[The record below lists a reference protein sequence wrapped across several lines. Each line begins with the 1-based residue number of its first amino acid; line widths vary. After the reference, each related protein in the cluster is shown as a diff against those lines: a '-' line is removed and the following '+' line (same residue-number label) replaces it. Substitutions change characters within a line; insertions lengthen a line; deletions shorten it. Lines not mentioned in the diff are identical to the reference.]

1 MKKSIVRA
9 CAISASAAVALA
21 LALPAAASAS
31 VDTPELI
38 TPTAG
43 TTQLNLIGFN
53 DFHGRILDAERFAA
67 TVLQAQQGFGEDNSL
82 VLSNGD
88 AVSAS
93 VFESAIQKDA
103 PTIDALNALGVDSF
117 TVGNHEFDHGYDDAI
132 GRIQNATNGPDLAA
146 NVTDSTGAHP
156 FDEYAIFDVNGTTVA
171 VIGAV
176 TQETPALSSPDSVA
190 GLTFGDPVEAVN
202 RVAAQLTDGD
212 ASNGEADVL
221 IASYHEGGPQSDVP
235 LDENEKSAVFAHIV
249 NDTDASVAA
258 IYTAHTHQTYA
269 YDAPI
274 PGQSGTRP
282 VVQAGSY
289 AGYIGQVVLTLDAD
303 KKVTAS
309 SSSVVPTLA
318 ADAIPD
324 DLKSDPRV
332 QQVAQIVADA
342 VAKSDVLGSEV
353 VGTQTGDITRAKQ
366 YEEGSITVDP
376 ATGVTSGT
384 VSVPDDRAN
393 ASNLSDLVAQSMV
406 EVINA
411 RGNAHADLALMNPGG
426 VRADLINDDGKI
438 TYKEA
443 ATVVP
448 FANDLNVVTVTTET
462 LKATLEQQW
471 QRNVDG
477 SIPSRP
483 YLQLGLSNDF
493 SYTYDST
500 RPEGDRITS
509 MWLKGAALAPGQT
522 WQVAM
527 SSFLAAG
534 GDNFRALLDN
544 EGNQSVGIIDTD
556 AFPAWFRM
564 VSGDTGIAITP
575 DNHRNGV
582 ELRGLVAGSQLVCE
596 QPTEVTLSGFDLA
609 SLGYVQNSEVTA
621 MLMPKASDNVQ
632 IIGTATVDG
641 AAPNTVTL
649 SLDVPASWPVG
660 ETWVSFVFG
669 PSETTVKVPVTVDCA
684 VAPTPVPT
692 AVPSNPAPK
701 PTLAATGSDG
711 SQALTIGIIAVV
723 VIVAGG
729 AALII
734 ARLRRARREA
744 DGASVDSSGSSTDI

>member
-342 VAKSDVLGSEV
+342 VAKADVLGNEV

-366 YEEGSITVDP
+366 YEPGSITVDP

-411 RGNAHADLALMNPGG
+411 RGNVRADIALMNPGG

-448 FANDLNVVTVTTET
+448 FANDLNVVTITTET

-483 YLQLGLSNDF
+483 YLQLGLSDNLT
-493 SYTYDST
+493 YTYDSS
-500 RPEGDRITS
+500 RPEGDRITGIS
-509 MWLKGAALAPGQT
+509 LYGVPLPPGDKLN
-522 WQVAM
+522 VAM

-564 VSGDTGIAITP
+564 VSGDTGAPIVP
-575 DNHRNGV
+575 DNRRNGIEV
-582 ELRGLVAGSQLVCE
+582 QGLVSNQLLPCTGQSITV
-596 QPTEVTLSGFDLA
+596 SGFDLA
-609 SLGYVQNSEVTA
+609 SLGYVQNQSVTA
-621 MLMPKASDNVQ
+621 TLRYGVGFPEL
-632 IIGTATVDG
+632 GTAVVDP
-641 AAPNTVTL
+641 ATPNTAVL
-649 SLDVPASWPVG
+649 SLTAPAGAVG
-660 ETWVSFVFG
+660 DAQVEISVE
-669 PSETTVKVPVTVDCA
+669 PSGSHVTIPVTVDCA

>member
-9 CAISASAAVALA
+9 TAISASAAVALA

-43 TTQLNLIGFN
+43 TTQINLIGFN

-156 FDEYAIFDVNGTTVA
+156 FDEYAVFDVNGTSVA

-176 TQETPALSSPDSVA
+176 TQETPALSAPDSVA

-212 ASNGEADVL
+212 PANGEADVL

-249 NDTDASVAA
+249 NDTDPSIAA

-309 SSSVVPTLA
+309 SSSVVPTLT

-342 VAKSDVLGSEV
+342 VAKADVLGSEV

-366 YEEGSITVDP
+366 YEDGSITVDP

-406 EVINA
+406 DVINA

-426 VRADLINDDGKI
+426 VRADLLDDDGKI

-483 YLQLGLSNDF
+483 YLQLGLSDGF
-493 SYTYDST
+493 TYTYDST
-500 RPEGDRITS
+500 RPEGDRITG
-509 MWLKGAALAPGQT
+509 MALNGMPLDPGLT
-522 WQVAM
+522 WNVAM

-544 EGNQSVGIIDTD
+544 VGNQSVGIIDTD

-564 VSGDTGIAITP
+564 VSGETGTAIVP
-575 DNHRNGV
+575 DNRRNGIEV
-582 ELRGLVAGSQLVCE
+582 QGLAYREPLACIGQSITVA
-596 QPTEVTLSGFDLA
+596 GFDLA
-609 SLGYVQNSEVTA
+609 SLGYVQNQAVDVDLYYGTTTTEPTQIGE
-621 MLMPKASDNVQ
+621 AS
-632 IIGTATVDG
+632 VDP
-641 AAPNTVTL
+641 AAPNTVVVPLT
-649 SLDVPASWPVG
+649 VPAGAVG
-660 ETWVSFVFG
+660 AAWVRI
-669 PSETTVKVPVTVDCA
+669 TVQPTGSSVTIPVTVDCQVEA
-684 VAPTPVPT
+684 TVAPE
-692 AVPSNPAPK
+692 PSNPAPK
-701 PTLAATGSDG
+701 PTLVATGSDG
-711 SQALTIGIIAVV
+711 SQALVIGIIAVV

-744 DGASVDSSGSSTDI
+744 DGVNTDSSGSSTDI